1 MAVMNEDDLTQ
12 SLADEHA
19 RKRLSIVCR
28 YSLAAI
34 VFVTSA
40 ITLRCDSEV
49 RVVKAQA
56 RAAKAIAE
64 VSAVSDS
71 FWEGKA
77 RECMRWTP

>member
-1 MAVMNEDDLTQ
+1 MNEDDLTQ

-49 RVVKAQA
+49 RVVKA
-56 RAAKAIAE
+56 
-64 VSAVSDS
+64 SAVSES

-77 RECMRWTP
+77 RECARWTP

>member
-56 RAAKAIAE
+56 AA
-64 VSAVSDS
+64 SAVSES

-77 RECMRWTP
+77 RECARWTP

>member
-1 MAVMNEDDLTQ
+1 MNEDDLTQ
-12 SLADEHA
+12 SLADDHA

-28 YSLAAI
+28 YLLAAI

-56 RAAKAIAE
+56 AAD
-64 VSAVSDS
+64 VNG
-71 FWEGKA
+71 WEGKA
-77 RECMRWTP
+77 RECARWTP